1 MVAKCGN
8 TNAKQNK
15 TKPSSLQT
23 GMHYPDFVNVMN
35 SQWLSISAHKLNIML
50 VGNTEQN
57 NTSHKML
64 LS

>member
-1 MVAKCGN
+1 
-8 TNAKQNK
+8 
-15 TKPSSLQT
+15 
-23 GMHYPDFVNVMN
+23 MHYPDFVNVMN